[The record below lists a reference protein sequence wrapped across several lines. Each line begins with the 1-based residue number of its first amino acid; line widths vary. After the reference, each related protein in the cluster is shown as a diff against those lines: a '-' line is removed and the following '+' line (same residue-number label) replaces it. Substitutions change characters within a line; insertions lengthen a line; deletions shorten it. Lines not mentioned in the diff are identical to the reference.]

1 MAIPERWLDSACHPG
16 PGLGPAMRRARGQ
29 EIGQIGDASA
39 AIEAVVPLARIARQM
54 LGADA
59 VEGAVEPGLH
69 IAEQDMDDGQH
80 GIGVFAAVLD
90 DRVVAEAVGEAVVA
104 LQTISDDAGAAGDKV
119 ALLDALAP
127 PRRGR
132 DGFDR
137 APPRRARLA
146 GSGTDHSPEKAPPE
160 TPAAGSFKRLT

>member
-69 IAEQDMDDGQH
+69 
-80 GIGVFAAVLD
+80 
-90 DRVVAEAVGEAVVA
+90 VAERVGFI
-104 LQTISDDAGAAGDKV
+104 LRISF
-119 ALLDALAP
+119 LIENQ
-127 PRRGR
+127 R
-132 DGFDR
+132 
-137 APPRRARLA
+137 
-146 GSGTDHSPEKAPPE
+146 
-160 TPAAGSFKRLT
+160 PAAHRSVLAVATGCAGR

>member
-1 MAIPERWLDSACHPG
+1 MYKLAVGDGWPGGGSAE
-16 PGLGPAMRRARGQ
+16 Q
-29 EIGQIGDASA
+29 EIGQIGDALA

-104 LQTISDDAGAAGDKV
+104 LQTISDDAGAWA
-119 ALLDALAP
+119 ASRSAT
-127 PRRGR
+127 RRGTCWSR
-132 DGFDR
+132 PAVR
-137 APPRRARLA
+137 NPHVRTVSSIRL
-146 GSGTDHSPEKAPPE
+146 
-160 TPAAGSFKRLT
+160 